1 MRFVLVLLAMLMLTG
16 CGSLEKSAYGDTSTD
31 YTVHPAQPADWS
43 AALET
48 EQAAPI
54 VFRSIPLEYPV
65 GIDEITFSMYYY
77 GEDMKNAPV
86 YTDDWILEVRK
97 ENVWYVIP
105 LKNDAETSGN
115 LQSLGTEEE
124 TFSIDLSRFDYR
136 FGAGLYRLLKQFDSV
151 TYAANFSISWENNR
165 YGGFLE
171 EIFG

>member
-1 MRFVLVLLAMLMLTG
+1 MRFVLILLSVLMLTG
-16 CGSLEKSAYGDTSTD
+16 CGGLEKSAYGDASTD
-31 YTVHPAQPADWS
+31 YTVQPAQPADSS
-43 AALET
+43 AVLET

-65 GIDEITFSMYYY
+65 GIDEVTFSMYYY
-77 GEDMKNAPV
+77 GEDPENAPA

-97 ENVWYVIP
+97 ENSWYVIP
-105 LKNDAETSGN
+105 LKNNAETFGK
-115 LQSLGTEEE
+115 LQYLWTKEEI
-124 TFSIDLSRFDYR
+124 FSIDLSRFDYR
-136 FGAGLYRLLKQFDSV
+136 FGTGHYRLLKQFDSV

>member
-77 GEDMKNAPV
+77 GKDPEKAPA

-97 ENVWYVIP
+97 ENAWYIIP
-105 LKNDAETSGN
+105 LKNGVQTSGK
-115 LQSLGTEEE
+115 LQYLGTEEE

-136 FGAGLYRLLKQFDSV
+136 FGTGLYRLLKQFDNV

>member
-1 MRFVLVLLAMLMLTG
+1 MRFVVVLLAVLMLTG
-16 CGSLEKSAYGDTSTD
+16 CSNLEESAYGDASTD
-31 YTVHPAQPADWS
+31 YTVQPAQPADSS
-43 AALET
+43 AVLET

-54 VFRSIPLEYPV
+54 VFRSTPLEYPV

-77 GEDMKNAPV
+77 GEDPENAPA

-97 ENVWYVIP
+97 ENSWYVIP
-105 LKNDAETSGN
+105 LKNGAETSGK
-115 LQSLGTEEE
+115 LQNLGTEEE

-136 FGAGLYRLLKQFDSV
+136 FGTGHYRLLKQFDSV